1 MSEHGKTRIYSI
13 VGIGPGTQL
22 NGLFEIDE
30 KIASGGMGEVFRGHE
45 IQSGHPIAIKIVLSE
60 FAKDETIVGLFNKEA
75 RVLRDFNH
83 PAIVRYMAF
92 GTDPV
97 IGRPYLVMEFVD
109 GPSLSERLEKGPLE
123 LSEAKSLFARLAS
136 GLDAAHQLGV
146 IHRDISCDNVI
157 LDNGVVSNAKIID
170 FGIARTKKGVT
181 LLEGKFAGKYNFVSP
196 EQLGLF
202 NGQMSEATDI
212 YSLGLLM
219 VNALRG
225 VPIDMNGSQLEIIEK
240 RRVVPD
246 ISDIDPSIRPII
258 EDMLQPDPADRKVT
272 MADIAEW
279 FTPVRERSKPPRSR
293 PPLTEA
299 PDHID
304 PNIIR
309 PGAGKRTE
317 ILGKQSADPALPAAA
332 SEPQAPDAKMA
343 ASPHRAAPK
352 PVKGQAPDGSDAG
365 APAGVLDA
373 ILTASAELNDLAGAV
388 QPGTGAGLGS
398 SVSNAASGGT
408 TDAAAPADGV
418 RLPTFHPGV
427 LTGSSAKAQSAPA
440 QRPAAKRSLVLIAA
454 VAALGLG
461 SAFWLLSPNLRT
473 ENGGTSEAGSP
484 SLTPSAPLQSPDQQT
499 KPKDP
504 PQPATGAVVNAGSG
518 QGAPDPGA
526 EAASAQIDK
535 PVADAG
541 AANTVPGTDRQ
552 AESAPKAKAADTAD
566 ERRKW
571 IRGYDGGPCFFARA
585 VSEGKDDIAIEGL
598 GTDAGK
604 SAKLQRDFKARFG
617 FTPKI
622 NVSKIVQ
629 EQCEAARFLTA
640 FATEQLP
647 AASLGLAS
655 ERVKGGLRLKGT
667 IKGLSQPNIVLY
679 LLDNEGNIYQFDH
692 LLKRNGGTGSFNI
705 KLVELRTRSPMPQLV
720 MALASDKQ
728 VKGSSLGGAVKAD
741 AVLPRLAEQ
750 IRKDDIKLEFM
761 FSFFLLGGS

>member
-109 GPSLSERLEKGPLE
+109 GPSLSERLEAGPLE
-123 LSEAKSLFARLAS
+123 LAEAKSLFARLAS

-157 LDNGVVSNAKIID
+157 LANGSVSNAKIID

-225 VPIDMNGSQLEIIEK
+225 VPVDMNGSQLEVIEK

-246 ISDIDPSIRPII
+246 ISDIDPSIRSII

-293 PPLTEA
+293 PPLTDA
-299 PDHID
+299 PDSSKPDSIVRGID
-304 PNIIR
+304 
-309 PGAGKRTE
+309 KRSE
-317 ILGKQSADPALPAAA
+317 ILGEQSAKAAMPAAL
-332 SEPQAPDAKMA
+332 EPQARGAKEA
-343 ASPHRAAPK
+343 ASAPK
-352 PVKGQAPDGSDAG
+352 AAAKRVKGQAPDIMGGDA
-365 APAGVLDA
+365 PLRPLDA
-373 ILTASAELNDLAGAV
+373 ILTASAELNDLAGGI
-388 QPGTGAGLGS
+388 QPRAGAS
-398 SVSNAASGGT
+398 SVSDPALIGRPAAKPPSEE
-408 TDAAAPADGV
+408 GV
-418 RLPTFHPGV
+418 QLPTFHPGV
-427 LTGSSAKAQSAPA
+427 LTGSSAKSQGAPA
-440 QRPAAKRSLVLIAA
+440 QMPAAKRLVPMIAVVLALI
-454 VAALGLG
+454 LG
-461 SAFWLLSPNLRT
+461 SAVWLLSPGWKT
-473 ENGGTSEAGSP
+473 GDSGTSDTGSA
-484 SLTPSAPLQSPDQQT
+484 SLTPSAAPLSPDKQA
-499 KPKDP
+499 KPKSP
-504 PQPATGAVVNAGSG
+504 SQPESGAAVDAGSG
-518 QGAPDPGA
+518 QAAQRSGA
-526 EAASAQIDK
+526 ETASAQKDK
-535 PVADAG
+535 LGADA
-541 AANTVPGTDRQ
+541 ASEKPGTNRQ
-552 AESAPKAKAADTAD
+552 TEPAPKAPAAN

-571 IRGYDGGPCFFARA
+571 VRGYDGGPCFFARA
-585 VSEGKDDIAIEGL
+585 VSEGRDEIVIEGV
-598 GTDAGK
+598 GVDDGN

-617 FTPKI
+617 FTPKVS
-622 NVSKIVQ
+622 VSKIVQ
-629 EQCEAARFLTA
+629 AQCEAARFLA
-640 FATEQLP
+640 NFATEELP

-655 ERVKGGLRLKGT
+655 EHVKGGLRLKGT

-679 LLDNEGNIYQFDH
+679 LMDNEGNVYQFDH
-692 LLKRNGGTGSFNI
+692 LLKRNGDAGSFNI

-720 MALASDKQ
+720 LALASDKQ
-728 VKGSSLGGAVKAD
+728 VKGSSLSGAVKAET
-741 AVLPRLAEQ
+741 VLPRLAEQ
-750 IRKDDIKLEFM
+750 IRKDNIKLEFV

>member
-109 GPSLSERLEKGPLE
+109 GPSLSERLEAGPLE
-123 LSEAKSLFARLAS
+123 LAEAKTLFARLAS

-157 LDNGVVSNAKIID
+157 LANGSVTDAKIID

-225 VPIDMNGSQLEIIEK
+225 VPIDMNGSQLEVIEK

-246 ISDIDPSIRPII
+246 ISDIDPAIRPII
-258 EDMLQPDPADRKVT
+258 EDMLQPDPAERKVT

-293 PPLTEA
+293 PPI
-299 PDHID
+299 PDASD
-304 PNIIR
+304 S
-309 PGAGKRTE
+309 
-317 ILGKQSADPALPAAA
+317 LDPAMNASAHKRAEASAKHSPKASQPAAA
-332 SEPQAPDAKMA
+332 SEPQAPNAKKA
-343 ASPHRAAPK
+343 ASPVKAASSPAEGQTPDVSDGGSRAGP
-352 PVKGQAPDGSDAG
+352 
-365 APAGVLDA
+365 LDA
-373 ILTASAELNDLAGAV
+373 ILTASAELNDLADGV
-388 QPGTGAGLGS
+388 PPQTGTGA
-398 SVSNAASGGT
+398 ASTGKPNRS
-408 TDAAAPADGV
+408 ALSEEGV
-418 RLPTFHPGV
+418 PLPTFHPGV
-427 LTGSSAKAQSAPA
+427 LPGGSARSQSAPP
-440 QRPAAKRSLVLIAA
+440 QRPAANRAVALAAA
-454 VAALGLG
+454 VLALGLG
-461 SAFWLLSPNLRT
+461 SAFWLLSPGVRNEKNET
-473 ENGGTSEAGSP
+473 ADAASP
-484 SLTPSAPLQSPDQQT
+484 NLTPSAAPQSPGQQA
-499 KPKDP
+499 KPKVLTE
-504 PQPATGAVVNAGSG
+504 PAAGEIVNTGSG
-518 QGAPDPGA
+518 QAAAEPGA
-526 EAASAQIDK
+526 ETASAQIDK
-535 PVADAG
+535 PLANADPAK
-541 AANTVPGTDRQ
+541 AAPVSVQQTDP
-552 AESAPKAKAADTAD
+552 APKADAENA
-566 ERRKW
+566 RREW
-571 IRGYDGGPCFFARA
+571 IRGYDGGPCFFARV
-585 VSEGKDDIAIEGL
+585 VSEGKDDIVIEGL
-598 GTDAGK
+598 GIDAGN

-617 FTPKI
+617 FIPKI
-622 NVSKIVQ
+622 NASKLVQ
-629 EQCEAARFLTA
+629 EQCEAARFLSA
-640 FATEQLP
+640 FANEELP
-647 AASLGLAS
+647 KASLGLDS
-655 ERVKGGLRLKGT
+655 EHVKGGLRLKGT
-667 IKGLSQPNIVLY
+667 IKGLNQPNIVLY

-692 LLKRNGGTGSFNI
+692 LLKRNGGVGSFNI

-728 VKGSSLGGAVKAD
+728 VKGSSLSGAVKAD

-750 IRKDDIKLEFM
+750 IRKDGIKLDFV